1 MMKASINGCLYVG
14 FLGVVGCCPAAKV
27 FFVDNG
33 TSLLLN
39 ISSTCK
45 QNGQK

>member
-1 MMKASINGCLYVG
+1 MKASIDGGLYVG
-14 FLGVVGCCPAAKV
+14 FLGVVGCCPAAEV
-27 FFVDNG
+27 FLVDNG
-33 TSLLLN
+33 TLLSLH